1 MDASCERVRILSG
14 RSRTN
19 AEKIAPMTRS
29 QNEWP
34 V

>member
-1 MDASCERVRILSG
+1 VSVSRILSG

-29 QNEWP
+29 RNEWP